1 MVLLNGFLCLVGIKC
16 PRTLSTMGVGP
27 RTLNMMGVSPRMLSM
42 ITIIFSVIIKA
53 SYNAQLDNNYF

>member
-27 RTLNMMGVSPRMLSM
+27 RMLNMMGVSPRTLSM
-42 ITIIFSVIIKA
+42 IIIIFSVIIKA
-53 SYNAQLDNNYF
+53 S